1 MSENLYVIVGPSA
14 VGKNAILDILRKCP
28 YHGRVEE
35 LVSATTRPPRCGER
49 DGVDYRFV
57 SRDDFEGLRRD
68 GMLAEWVEFEGNLYG
83 TPIDILSAPSSTG
96 LVKYVAIVDT
106 AGAVVLK
113 EKLGSKAATV
123 FIMPP
128 SESALEERFR
138 KRSAY
143 DGEDLSRRMAR
154 ARKDMGMAGMFDH
167 VVVNDDLERAAG
179 EVAAIMGLV
188 GVKV

>member
-14 VGKNAILDILRKCP
+14 VGKNAILDILRKYP

-57 SRDDFEGLRRD
+57 SRDDFEGLRRA

-83 TPIDILSAPSSTG
+83 TPIDLLSIPSSDA
-96 LVKYVAIVDT
+96 VKHVAIVDT
-106 AGAVVLK
+106 VGAVALK

-128 SESALEERFR
+128 SEVALEERFR

-154 ARKDMGMAGMFDH
+154 AKQDMGMAEMFDH
-167 VVVNDDLERAAG
+167 VVVNDELERAAG
-179 EVAAIMGLV
+179 EVATIMGLV
-188 GVKV
+188 GVKA